1 MNESEFIQ
9 WLNNLLKDT
18 SSTDEET
25 TKEIKEELYSIKYD
39 YGLNTSILYCDGSLL
54 QSSNNDRVFNEI
66 PYTD

>member
-18 SSTDEET
+18 SSTNEET
-25 TKEIKEELYSIKYD
+25 TKEIKEKLHSIKYD
-39 YGLNTSILYCDGSLL
+39 YGLNTSLLYCDGSLL
-54 QSSNNDRVFNEI
+54 QLSNNDRVFDGI